1 MSVISAVPSI
11 SVLVPIYNVE
21 KYLRQCLNSLQAQ
34 TFKDFETICINDGST
49 DSSREIIQEYLD
61 KDARFK
67 VIDKPNSGYGSSM
80 NRGLEKACGKYIAI
94 LESDDF
100 FEPFALEKLY
110 TAAENNNAQ
119 AVKADFW
126 LYWSTP
132 KEHKEAF
139 GIITNKMADRL
150 VNPQVEHDI
159 FYKKPSI
166 WSGLYNREWLSQ
178 NDITFL
184 ETPGAS
190 YQDAGFN
197 FKVWASAERAVF
209 LTTPILFY
217 RQDNEKSS
225 VNSPTKVFCVCDEY
239 AEMDRYL
246 KQDPKKY
253 EQLKGVKERMK
264 LDSYLWNYDRLSPEL
279 REQFLVRAMQEF
291 REDEAKGLFDWSLL
305 EYFEEV
311 NLRAMLDSPE
321 AFQEGRANLAKPG
334 KLNTFKHYY
343 RLGGLP
349 LVKKVITSKMHEGK
363 E

>member
-34 TFKDFETICINDGST
+34 TFKDFEAICINDGSA
-49 DSSREIIQEYLD
+49 DGSRKIIQEYLE
-61 KDARFK
+61 KDNRFT

-80 NRGLEKACGKYIAI
+80 NQGLEKACGKYIAI

-132 KEHKEAF
+132 KERKEAF
-139 GIITNKMADRL
+139 GIITNKIADRL
-150 VNPQVEHDI
+150 VNPQIEHEI

-166 WSGLYNREWLSQ
+166 WSGLYNREWLNQ
-178 NDITFL
+178 NNITFL

-217 RQDNEKSS
+217 RQDNEQSS
-225 VNSPTKVFCVCDEY
+225 VNSPKKVFCVCDEY

-264 LDSYLWNYDRLSPEL
+264 LDSYL
-279 REQFLVRAMQEF
+279 
-291 REDEAKGLFDWSLL
+291 
-305 EYFEEV
+305 
-311 NLRAMLDSPE
+311 
-321 AFQEGRANLAKPG
+321 
-334 KLNTFKHYY
+334 
-343 RLGGLP
+343 
-349 LVKKVITSKMHEGK
+349 
-363 E
+363 